1 MKGHIDHEQSPR
13 GRSAPQG
20 QTHGDWSVRARKLM
34 LDVNWELSRMDSRGD
49 RRDRVGRREV
59 ATPAKVS
66 VVPSW
71 GPELIQ
77 IIQNWGE

>member
-1 MKGHIDHEQSPR
+1 
-13 GRSAPQG
+13 
-20 QTHGDWSVRARKLM
+20 M
-34 LDVNWELSRMDSRGD
+34 LLLVDVNWELFLMDSQGD

-71 GPELIQ
+71 GPEFIQ
-77 IIQNWGE
+77 IIQNWGEWTRPRHPTGPHGDRLASSS